1 MNKKVTTEDFI
12 RRAKEVHGDRYDY
25 SKAEY
30 INATTKVCIICPEHG
45 EFWQTPN
52 NHIHGTHPQNCP
64 KCVGGVRS
72 NVDDFVKKAKEI
84 HGDKYNYSKVEYKNN
99 RTKVCIIC
107 PEHGEFWQTPDGHLS
122 GCGCPKCAD
131 LQRIK
136 VRSSTTEEFIKKA
149 KEIHGD
155 RYDYSKVKYTKA
167 LNKVCIICPEHGE
180 FWQTANAHLGGA
192 KCPKCVGGVR
202 LNTSEFINKAHEVHG
217 DKYDYSKVNYINSV
231 TKVHIIC
238 PEHGEFWQTPNTH
251 LSGRGCP
258 KCGGNEQLTTEEFIR
273 RAKEVHGDRYDYS
286 KTVYTKAKE
295 KVCIICPEHGEFW
308 QEASSHLSGAGC
320 PKCVGRMM
328 GTKEWIE
335 RAKLV
340 HGDRYDYSKVEYID
354 SATKVCIVCPKHG
367 EFWQMPSSHLAGNGC
382 KKCANE
388 ELSDKKRL
396 SLDDFLKKAREIHGD
411 RYDYSKVNY
420 NSAHEKVCIICPKH
434 GEFWQEPASH
444 LSGCGC
450 PNCQGLRKDNKLKL
464 LTEYDLASLSINS
477 LLELIAD
484 NVLPSEFKKL
494 IYSEPGTEKRKNTIK
509 ELKEFFTDPTLDDDE
524 VETILSKEI
533 KEEEDKF
540 EKEHAKGTDTIDTP
554 ADETEEKELP
564 SSGSKLKKE
573 LDVLNGF
580 GDKLFSLGNKGE
592 FLMKV
597 KMQEIWNQVLK
608 DDDEKSTDFIKYLRD
623 SRKIASDWFKYVID
637 EFLKE
642 YKEVKAIKQD
652 SEYAFKKS
660 PKLMQKLMIYK
671 MLNNDCYLNLCG
683 TGAGKTNAFLMATKA
698 VGSNVNVIICPNS
711 VIGSWEKAIKAIY
724 PNSNVEV
731 YESNRHLD
739 FTSKDNLY
747 VIINY
752 DKFSNGPLSSVPK
765 MNKFIDEVNPQFICL
780 DEIHNA
786 KARSEKASCRHENL
800 MHFMQRSRKK
810 HGEGF
815 KTLGMT
821 ATPLINN
828 LREVRSLLE
837 LVTGKNYSD
846 IGNRNTIGNVHLAY
860 KNLMLNGFRFIP
872 NYGIKVN
879 DIDVKVDGSSL
890 KDSIIE
896 YKNSEV
902 NSIEGEFIDLK
913 MDAIKNELTTSTII
927 YSTYIENLVPR
938 ITKKLKEFGISFG
951 RYTGTETRE
960 EREYIFEQFSEKKF
974 DVLVASA
981 PISTGVDGLQE
992 FCNRIVLVSLPW
1004 TNAEYTQLIGRI
1016 NRQGSKFDSVDVVF
1030 PHIDIELEEGNV
1042 WSWDKRRMDIIK
1054 RKRTLSDVV
1063 VDGNFSYTAA
1073 INRKKLMQGAIEALR
1088 SGKAIEDFNHEREDA
1103 IANPIEEDITRE
1115 HADSIVN
1122 NMHRKANTSK
1132 SSTTHKFFKENPDEW
1147 RKYHEARDLRRAEWT
1162 EDPQDVIASKINEL
1176 SGYGIIADLGCGR
1189 NELKGKITTTYSKWL
1204 SFDHVAN
1211 DDSVIAA
1218 DTTDLSAHVKD
1229 GSLDVAIYCLSLWG
1243 TNKEDYFKEASRMLK
1258 VNGVAYIAEPKDVV
1272 MGELVGMAA
1281 KYNLDIYGMD
1291 NERPKFN
1298 YLTLRKIKG

>member
-1 MNKKVTTEDFI
+1 MKKLTTEEFISKAREVHGDKYDYSKVEYVNASTPVCIICPEHGEFMQRPINHLNGRGCSKCGGTGLTTEDFI
-12 RRAKEVHGDRYDY
+12 KKAEAVHGDKYDYSKVVYVNTHTPVCIICPEHGEFLQEPVNHLSGRGCPKCADINRIKSKRVPFEEFFEKAREVHGDKYTYLKDTYLGVRTKMTIVCPIHGNFEQSPSKHILGAGCPKCAGRGVTTEEFIKKAREVYGDEYDY
-25 SKAEY
+25 SKVNY
-30 INATTKVCIICPEHG
+30 INSQTKVCIINKDGEEFWQLPGNHLAGHPGKIYMTTERFITKAREIHGDKYDYSKVNYVDGNTKVCIICPEHGEFWQLPANHLKGNGCPRCIGIYDKDDFITKAHKVHGDKYDYSKVKYVDAKTKVCIICPEHG
-45 EFWQTPN
+45 EFWQTPT
-52 NHIHGTHPQNCP
+52 NHVHGHRCQ
-64 KCVGGVRS
+64 KCGFDSISKTKSAS
-72 NVDDFVKKAKEI
+72 NEEFISKAKEV
-84 HGDKYNYSKVEYKNN
+84 HGDKYDYSKVNYKNA
-99 RTKVCIIC
+99 TKKVCIIC
-107 PEHGEFWQTPDGHLS
+107 PEHGEFWQIPSKHLL
-122 GCGCPKCAD
+122 GQGCPQCNRPNYM
-131 LQRIK
+131 L
-136 VRSSTTEEFIKKA
+136 
-149 KEIHGD
+149 KE
-155 RYDYSKVKYTKA
+155 
-167 LNKVCIICPEHGE
+167 
-180 FWQTANAHLGGA
+180 
-192 KCPKCVGGVR
+192 
-202 LNTSEFINKAHEVHG
+202 
-217 DKYDYSKVNYINSV
+217 
-231 TKVHIIC
+231 
-238 PEHGEFWQTPNTH
+238 
-251 LSGRGCP
+251 
-258 KCGGNEQLTTEEFIR
+258 
-273 RAKEVHGDRYDYS
+273 
-286 KTVYTKAKE
+286 
-295 KVCIICPEHGEFW
+295 
-308 QEASSHLSGAGC
+308 
-320 PKCVGRMM
+320 
-328 GTKEWIE
+328 
-335 RAKLV
+335 
-340 HGDRYDYSKVEYID
+340 
-354 SATKVCIVCPKHG
+354 
-367 EFWQMPSSHLAGNGC
+367 
-382 KKCANE
+382 
-388 ELSDKKRL
+388 
-396 SLDDFLKKAREIHGD
+396 
-411 RYDYSKVNY
+411 
-420 NSAHEKVCIICPKH
+420 
-434 GEFWQEPASH
+434 
-444 LSGCGC
+444 
-450 PNCQGLRKDNKLKL
+450 NKLNL
-464 LTEYDLASLSINS
+464 LTEYDLDSLSINS

-484 NVLPSEFKKL
+484 NVLPAEFKKL

-509 ELKEFFTDPTLDDDE
+509 ELKDFFTDPTLDDDE

-540 EKEHAKGTDTIDTP
+540 EKEHSNGTDTIDTP
-554 ADETEEKELP
+554 TDETEEKELP

-592 FLMKV
+592 FLTKV

-608 DDDEKSTDFIKYLRD
+608 EDDDKSTDFIKYLRD
-623 SRKIASDWFKYVID
+623 SRKTASDWFKYIID

-671 MLNNDCYLNLCG
+671 MLNNDSYLNLCG

-711 VIGSWEKAIKAIY
+711 VIKSWKEAINAIY
-724 PNSNVEV
+724 PNSNVYE
-731 YESNRHLD
+731 YESNRQLD
-739 FTSKDNLY
+739 FASEDDLY

-752 DKFSNGPLSSVPK
+752 DKFSNGPLSSVSK
-765 MNKFIDEVNPQFICL
+765 MNKFIDVINPQFICL
-780 DEIHNA
+780 DEIHSA

-800 MHFMQRSRKK
+800 MYFIQRSRKK
-810 HGEGF
+810 YGEGF

-872 NYGIKVN
+872 DYGIKVN
-879 DIDVKVDGSSL
+879 DIDIKVDGSSL

-896 YKNSEV
+896 YKNSEI

-938 ITKKLKEFGISFG
+938 ITKKLKEFGIPFG
-951 RYTGTETRE
+951 RYTGSETRE
-960 EREYIFEQFSEKKF
+960 ERDKIFEQFENKKF
-974 DVLVASA
+974 NVLVASA
-981 PISTGVDGLQE
+981 PISTGVNGLQE
-992 FCNRIVLVSLPW
+992 FCNKIVLVSLPW
-1004 TNAEYTQLIGRI
+1004 TSAEYTQLIGRI
-1016 NRQGSKFDSVDVVF
+1016 NRQGSKFDSVDVIF

-1088 SGKAIEDFNHEREDA
+1088 SGKAIEDFNNEREDA
-1103 IANPIEEDITRE
+1103 IAKPIEEDITRE

-1176 SGYGIIADLGCGR
+1176 SGYGAIADLGCGR
-1189 NELKGKITTTYSKWL
+1189 NELKGKITTTYSKWY

-1211 DDSVIAA
+1211 DDSVIEA

-1229 GSLDVAIYCLSLWG
+1229 NSLDVAIYCLSLWG
-1243 TNKEDYFKEASRMLK
+1243 TNIEDYFKEASRMLK
-1258 VNGVAYIAEPKDVV
+1258 KNGVVYIAEPKDVV
-1272 MGELVGMAA
+1272 MGELAGKAA
-1281 KYNLDIYGMD
+1281 KYGLDINGMD
-1291 NERPKFN
+1291 NTRAKFN
-1298 YLTLRKIKG
+1298 YMILRKVK